1 MFAERFSRETSRPT
15 PAIGDE
21 VLLAFASYS
30 WPGNVRELQNVIERA
45 VALGTGPVVDL
56 ADLPLEL
63 QLRDTPAAAGK
74 AADPSTLPLRA
85 AIDAFTRDHV
95 ERALLA
101 AGGSQTEAAA
111 RLGLPQSNLSRL
123 MKRLRLR

>member
-1 MFAERFSRETSRPT
+1 MIDGRAWTRVDGPSSVPERVPWEPLATSAT

-74 AADPSTLPLRA
+74 AADP
-85 AIDAFTRDHV
+85 
-95 ERALLA
+95 
-101 AGGSQTEAAA
+101 
-111 RLGLPQSNLSRL
+111 
-123 MKRLRLR
+123 